1 MLKKCRLWIEIME
14 IHLFWDNGKILFLLG
29 QINSQSDEPTREVC
43 IGAGQSDEPTRE
55 VCIGAGQSDGS
66 ISCNNSFLPVFIV
79 LPPSFKSFLYYE
91 WVKKGWSIMYAKFR
105 LGGMKISESK
115 EGFFS
120 TVIFLRNSYAI
131 KSDFSTETNF
141 RSNLV

>member
-1 MLKKCRLWIEIME
+1 MEKYYFCWI
-14 IHLFWDNGKILFLLG
+14 KLLAN
-29 QINSQSDEPTREVC
+29 QMSQW
-43 IGAGQSDEPTRE
+43 RE

-66 ISCNNSFLPVFIV
+66 ISWNNSFLSVFMV
-79 LPPSFKSFLYYE
+79 LPPSFKSFFFYE

-120 TVIFLRNSYAI
+120 TVIFLRNSYPK

-141 RSNLV
+141 LSNLVW